1 MRIDCHVPITLR
13 IVGVPTD
20 EQLEAAG
27 RALTRA
33 VAARLAEA
41 ERMLAERHPERAT
54 GAAGAAAT
62 PGPVGYPAVAHLDA
76 AGLAHEEQRSAA
88 RAHGVPVGES
98 EKPPDDPFAG
108 ALREAE
114 RESALAHPPAPPR
127 PEPVVPGDRSQ
138 QDDALV
144 PFFDPAADLWPLS
157 GVEERIAVLAGET
170 EERERASGR
179 KVTHT
184 RDNMIEY
191 WKGRFVS
198 SVDYILYR
206 RGGGQRGKLA
216 ARLAA
221 AEEKLAGEYRR
232 LRAQAAAAAD
242 KRAAESLRL
251 RSEQDPDVVDEI
263 LALHRAE
270 EERYAARLAG
280 VIARVEALRRDY
292 GGRWRQVAERAAREF
307 VVIAANEA
315 AFLGHDPQPQVR
327 VYGLPEYLEGTVP
340 AADRPDVLAQGK
352 DVPGSSPT
360 VVRFIEAVRKETGR
374 QVKADNYPRHASSN
388 PLLGDRETVGE
399 YSFDMDLSGFLEI
412 TEDGFYERDKLV
424 GFLVAVDRAARHE
437 RIAWNAYYNDAVVAG
452 RVNSAVGRRRILFSG
467 GGGPKNDPGSFH
479 HGPGLYVLHIHFN
492 VMPVDIAAQYLV
504 GNPTEVEID

>member
-13 IVGVPTD
+13 IVGVPSD
-20 EQLEAAG
+20 DQLEAAG

-41 ERMLAERHPERAT
+41 ERMLADRHPERAT
-54 GAAGAAAT
+54 G
-62 PGPVGYPAVAHLDA
+62 GPTAPAVAHVDA
-76 AGLAHEEQRSAA
+76 AALAHEEQRSAA
-88 RAHGVPVGES
+88 RAHGVPVGGS

-114 RESALAHPPAPPR
+114 RENALAHPPTPSG
-127 PEPVVPGDRSQ
+127 PEPVVPDSPSQ
-138 QDDALV
+138 QEEVFAPV
-144 PFFDPAADLWPLS
+144 DPATDLWPLP
-157 GVEERIAVLAGET
+157 GVEDRIVALAEET

-179 KVTHT
+179 SVTHT

-191 WKGRFVS
+191 WKERFVA
-198 SVDYILYR
+198 SVDYILHR
-206 RGGGQRGKLA
+206 RGGGHRKRLA
-216 ARLAA
+216 TGLAA
-221 AEEKLAGEYRR
+221 AEKKLAGEYRR
-232 LRAQAAAAAD
+232 LRAQAFAAAD
-242 KRAAESLRL
+242 KRDAETRRL
-251 RSEQDPDVVDEI
+251 RSEPDPDVVDEI

-270 EERYAARLAG
+270 EESYAVRLAN
-280 VIARVEALRRDY
+280 VIARVDALRRDY
-292 GGRWRQVAERAAREF
+292 ANRWRQVAERAAREY
-307 VVIAANEA
+307 VVIAANQAE
-315 AFLGHDPQPQVR
+315 FLLQKPQPQVR

-340 AADRPDVLAQGK
+340 AADRPDVLAQGQ

-360 VVRFIEAVRKETGR
+360 VVRFIEAVQKETGWH
-374 QVKADNYPRHASSN
+374 VKADNYPNHANSN
-388 PLLGDRETVGE
+388 PLLGDKESVGE
-399 YSFDMDLSGFLEI
+399 YSFDMDLSGFLKI

-452 RVNSAVGRRRILFSG
+452 RVNAAVGRSRITFSG
-467 GGGPKNDPGSFH
+467 GGGPKNNPGSYH
-479 HGPGLYVLHIHFN
+479 HGPGLYVLHMHFN